1 MNKIITNVAAGLL
14 DLGGPARQLVLG
26 AAVDKRF
33 PLDKTMADEKLM
45 EEWIRAGVQGD
56 WHPCGTNKMGR
67 ADDPMAVVNAH
78 GSVYGVEG
86 LRVVDAS
93 IMPSIPAANINAS
106 TMMIGEK
113 SAADILAGR

>member
-1 MNKIITNVAAGLL
+1 M
-14 DLGGPARQLVLG
+14 VLG

-33 PLDKTMADEKLM
+33 PLDRTLADDKVM

-67 ADDPMAVVNAH
+67 ADDPMAVVDAH

-93 IMPSIPAANINAS
+93 IMPSIPSANINA
-106 TMMIGEK
+106 TVMMIGEK
-113 SAADILAGR
+113 IADDILAGR